1 MEAVVG
7 RLQLDTSNRSEV
19 GGNVGMTDADLAR
32 LLEVTVRNVQL
43 SYEDEVAGQ
52 TVSATL
58 TIPNIEKLEL
68 SVALR
73 STLGD

>member
-19 GGNVGMTDADLAR
+19 GGNVCMTDADLAR

-73 STLGD
+73 SASGD

>member
-52 TVSATL
+52 TVSGTL

-73 STLGD
+73 STSGD

>member
-73 STLGD
+73 SASGD

>member
-73 STLGD
+73 STSGD